1 MKKISNAFL
10 LLIFC
15 ATISDAQVGDSF
27 PELTAE
33 TVENKKVTIPDDT
46 KGKFTLVGLAYSKK
60 SEEDLNTWFTPVY
73 NKFVRSAEDAGLFA
87 DFTYDI
93 NVYFVP
99 MFTGVKAAAQGTAK
113 RQALKELD
121 ESLYP
126 HMLFYK
132 GELKIYKEAL
142 DFEHK
147 DVPYFFVLDKDGKI
161 IYATSGAFSDKKL
174 GAIEE
179 LIDDF

>member
-1 MKKISNAFL
+1 
-10 LLIFC
+10 
-15 ATISDAQVGDSF
+15 
-27 PELTAE
+27 
-33 TVENKKVTIPDDT
+33 
-46 KGKFTLVGLAYSKK
+46 
-60 SEEDLNTWFTPVY
+60 
-73 NKFVRSAEDAGLFA
+73 
-87 DFTYDI
+87 
-93 NVYFVP
+93 

-132 GELKIYKEAL
+132 GELKTYKEAL

-174 GAIEE
+174 GEIEE

>member
-1 MKKISNAFL
+1 MKKISHAL
-10 LLIFC
+10 LLVISS
-15 ATISDAQVGDSF
+15 ATVSLAQVGDYF
-27 PELTAE
+27 PKLTAE
-33 TVENKKVTIPDDT
+33 TVENKNVTIPDDT
-46 KGKFTLVGLAYSKK
+46 KGKYTLVGLAYSKK

-73 NKFVRSAEDAGLFA
+73 NKFVRSSEDAGLFA

-93 NVYFVP
+93 HVYFVP

-132 GELKIYKEAL
+132 GELKTYREAL
-142 DFEHK
+142 DFEKK
-147 DVPYFFVLDKDGKI
+147 DVPYFFVLDKEGKI

-174 GAIEE
+174 GEIEE